1 MFMDGYTTGLELILA
16 VHLVTLISLFFT
28 MVTVT
33 QTATLERIVLGCVVQ
48 LQNNDFWHLL

>member
-1 MFMDGYTTGLELILA
+1 MDGYTTGLELILA